1 MHRIRKSKTS
11 IWLPMPWSITN
22 TAVPFRGWKLR
33 RQHPLR
39 RHILDHVCVDGN
51 FKCVCDPPLICTL
64 APLDLVAELF
74 TTAACSFRA
83 ESYWTYEVCHG
94 DYIKQYHEER
104 EGKSVKLQEY
114 VLGRWD
120 KKHTEQLQERLAA
133 AEQRNEPVQ
142 YKKIESLTLPYLEV
156 EMANGTPC
164 GLIDNKP
171 RSARVL
177 YVCYPHGKNEVYS
190 LKEVSTCQ
198 YEVVILT
205 QSLCDHPSYKPLAA
219 SEHRIRCSPSTVGA
233 PLPPMYMWSTEMR
246 IVSVLCVIWD
256 GHNLLILMYLR
267 LDLESSKAGFSE
279 NGSGHQPVQ
288 AYSG

>member
-1 MHRIRKSKTS
+1 M
-11 IWLPMPWSITN
+11 
-22 TAVPFRGWKLR
+22 
-33 RQHPLR
+33 
-39 RHILDHVCVDGN
+39 
-51 FKCVCDPPLICTL
+51 
-64 APLDLVAELF
+64 
-74 TTAACSFRA
+74 
-83 ESYWTYEVCHG
+83 CHG

-114 VLGRWD
+114 VLGRWN
-120 KKHTEQLQERLAA
+120 KKQTEELRERLAA

-156 EMANGTPC
+156 DMSDGTPC

-205 QSLCDHPSYKPLAA
+205 QALCDHPSYKPMAA
-219 SEHRIRCSPSTVGA
+219 SENRIRCSPKEVGA
-233 PLPPMYMWSTEMR
+233 PLPPQYMWSTQTML
-246 IVSVLCVIWD
+246 VSA
-256 GHNLLILMYLR
+256 
-267 LDLESSKAGFSE
+267 E
-279 NGSGHQPVQ
+279 P
-288 AYSG
+288 